1 MKKLFRGFLLAA
13 TLPTLAFVFL
23 AYLEPGHRE
32 LELDVYLL
40 VVGAMAVM
48 TAVLAV
54 RRAFPVS
61 EGSALAEALEAEPE
75 EPMRPLDLERTE
87 RILGMAT
94 ATTFDLHF
102 RLRPILREVAEQ
114 RLGDRRSLTLDSG
127 GPRVEAALGPE
138 LWELV
143 RPDREQPE
151 NRFAPGL
158 EAETLRRVVER
169 LEAL

>member
-1 MKKLFRGFLLAA
+1 MKRLLGGFFFAA
-13 TLPTLAFVFL
+13 TPPTIALVVF
-23 AYLEPGHRE
+23 AYLEPGRRG

-40 VVGAMAVM
+40 VVGGMAVL
-48 TAVLAV
+48 TTVLAV
-54 RRAFPVS
+54 RRAYPPAR
-61 EGSALAEALEAEPE
+61 GSALAEALETQPREPL
-75 EPMRPLDLERTE
+75 RPLDLERTE
-87 RILGMAT
+87 RIVTMAT
-94 ATTFDLHF
+94 STAFDLHF

-127 GPRVEAALGPE
+127 GPRVEAALGEE

-143 RPDREQPE
+143 RPDRVVPN

-158 EAETLRRVVER
+158 DPLALRRVVDR